1 VPQARSRL
9 QHASTMRTSV
19 PLLSTTSK
27 GRHRAQAAFRRIL
40 AICAVALAAVGLVA
54 LTSAL
59 LTSSGSGGAAG
70 AAAAAARGWLGAPR
84 CTNPMQGACPC
95 AGE

>member
-1 VPQARSRL
+1 MPQARSRL

-40 AICAVALAAVGLVA
+40 AICAVALAAVGLVGMEIQHPSGECAWCDA
-54 LTSAL
+54 LRWRERIRID
-59 LTSSGSGGAAG
+59 GAW
-70 AAAAAARGWLGAPR
+70 R
-84 CTNPMQGACPC
+84 
-95 AGE
+95 